1 MAPPSLIAGPAADP
15 ASRSTVQRLTG
26 RNEMKFDKWIR
37 TGIVAMAATLLGCA
51 GSSAM
56 AGETLDR
63 VMANGKLVLAVD
75 AEYPPFSYLD
85 ENNEMAG
92 FDVDVAREFAS
103 RLGVE
108 LEVVTPGWDVITAGN
123 WAGRWDI
130 CIGSMTPTAARAEV
144 VDFPTVYYYTPASV
158 VVHEDN
164 TSITSAEDLNG
175 KRVGVQAATTYESY
189 LQGNLVI
196 DAIDA
201 PPVDFK
207 VTDAE
212 IIAYE
217 SEPLALEDLSLG
229 DGVRLDAMVTGMLT
243 TVEAINAGKPIKIVG
258 DPVFMEPIAVAIDK
272 GDPEFAAKIVE
283 IFDEMRADGTLTR
296 LSEERLGADVTQ
308 PPSGS

>member
-1 MAPPSLIAGPAADP
+1 M
-15 ASRSTVQRLTG
+15 R
-26 RNEMKFDKWIR
+26 IR
-37 TGIVAMAATLLGCA
+37 TGRIQSWIRSGIRGGLAMAVGVLLVSA
-51 GSSAM
+51 GGNAM

-103 RLGVE
+103 RLGVS
-108 LEVVTPGWDVITAGN
+108 LEVVTPGWDVITAGK

-158 VVHEDN
+158 VVHQDN
-164 TSITSAEDLNG
+164 TSIKGADDLNG
-175 KRVGVQAATTYESY
+175 KRVGVQAATTYENY
-189 LQGNLVI
+189 VQGNLVI
-196 DAIDA
+196 DAVGA
-201 PPVDFK
+201 PPVDFR

-212 IIAYE
+212 IIAYD
-217 SEPLALEDLSLG
+217 SEPLVLEDLSLG
-229 DGVRLDAMVTGMLT
+229 DGVRLDGMVTGMLT
-243 TVEAINAGKPIKIVG
+243 TVEAIKAGKPVKIVG

-283 IFDEMRADGTLTR
+283 VFDAMRADGTLAE
-296 LSEERLGADVTQ
+296 LSEKWLGADVTQ
-308 PPSGS
+308 PPGS

>member
-1 MAPPSLIAGPAADP
+1 MIIKS
-15 ASRSTVQRLTG
+15 
-26 RNEMKFDKWIR
+26 WIR
-37 TGIVAMAATLLGCA
+37 SGLATMAAVLLASA
-51 GSSAM
+51 GSGAM

-63 VMANGKLVLAVD
+63 EHQLAVRHDAVD

-92 FDVDVAREFAS
+92 FDVDVAKEFAS

-108 LEVVTPGWDVITAGN
+108 LEVVTPGWDVITAGK

-158 VVHEDN
+158 IVHQDN

-175 KRVGVQAATTYESY
+175 KRVGAQAATTYENY
-189 LQGNLVI
+189 LRGDLVI

-207 VTDAE
+207 VTEAE

-243 TVEAINAGKPIKIVG
+243 TVEAIKAGKPLKIVG

-283 IFDEMRADGTLTR
+283 IFDAMRADGTLAR
-296 LSEERLGADVTQ
+296 LSEERLGADITQ
-308 PPSGS
+308 PPGS

>member
-1 MAPPSLIAGPAADP
+1 M
-15 ASRSTVQRLTG
+15 RL
-26 RNEMKFDKWIR
+26 NNWIR
-37 TGIVAMAATLLGCA
+37 TGVVALVATVLGSVGNAAT
-51 GSSAM
+51 
-56 AGETLDR
+56 AGEALDR

-92 FDVDVAREFAS
+92 FDVDVAREFAN

-144 VDFPTVYYYTPASV
+144 VDFPTIYYYTPASV
-158 VVHEDN
+158 VVHKDN
-164 TSITSAEDLNG
+164 TSITGPEDLNG
-175 KRVGVQAATTYESY
+175 KRVGVQAATTYEAY

-196 DAIDA
+196 DAVGA
-201 PPVDFK
+201 PPVEFK

-212 IIAYE
+212 MVAYE
-217 SEPLALEDLSLG
+217 SEPLAIEDLSLG
-229 DGVRLDAMVTGMLT
+229 DGVRLDAMVTGTLT
-243 TVEAINAGKPIKIVG
+243 TVEAIAAGKPIKIVG
-258 DPVFMEPIAVAIDK
+258 DPVFMEPISVAIDK
-272 GDPEFAAKIVE
+272 GDPEFAARIVE

-296 LSEERLGADVTQ
+296 LSEQWLGADVTQ
-308 PPSGS
+308 APGS

>member
-1 MAPPSLIAGPAADP
+1 
-15 ASRSTVQRLTG
+15 
-26 RNEMKFDKWIR
+26 MKIDKWIR
-37 TGIVAMAATLLGCA
+37 TGIVTIAATLLGCA

-85 ENNEMAG
+85 DNNEMAG
-92 FDVDVAREFAS
+92 FDVDVAREFAN

-196 DAIDA
+196 DAVDA
-201 PPVDFK
+201 PPVDFR
-207 VTDAE
+207 VTEAE

-229 DGVRLDAMVTGMLT
+229 DGIRLDAMVTGMLT

>member
-1 MAPPSLIAGPAADP
+1 
-15 ASRSTVQRLTG
+15 
-26 RNEMKFDKWIR
+26 MKIDQWIR
-37 TGIVAMAATLLGCA
+37 HGLMASVTMLLVATA
-51 GSSAM
+51 GQAM
-56 AGETLDR
+56 AGEALDR

-92 FDVDVAREFAS
+92 FDVDVAREFAN

-217 SEPLALEDLSLG
+217 SEPLAIEDLSLG

-243 TVEAINAGKPIKIVG
+243 TVEAINAGKPLKIVG

>member
-1 MAPPSLIAGPAADP
+1 
-15 ASRSTVQRLTG
+15 
-26 RNEMKFDKWIR
+26 MKFDKWIR

>member
-1 MAPPSLIAGPAADP
+1 
-15 ASRSTVQRLTG
+15 
-26 RNEMKFDKWIR
+26 MKIDQWIR
-37 TGIVAMAATLLGCA
+37 RGLMASVTMLLVATA
-51 GSSAM
+51 GQAM
-56 AGETLDR
+56 AGEALDR

-92 FDVDVAREFAS
+92 FDVDVAREFAN

-217 SEPLALEDLSLG
+217 SEPLAIEDLSLG

-243 TVEAINAGKPIKIVG
+243 TVEAINAGKPLKIVG

>member
-1 MAPPSLIAGPAADP
+1 
-15 ASRSTVQRLTG
+15 
-26 RNEMKFDKWIR
+26 MKIKSWIR
-37 TGIVAMAATLLGCA
+37 SGLATMAAVLLVSA
-51 GSSAM
+51 GSGAM

-92 FDVDVAREFAS
+92 FDVDVAREFAN

-108 LEVVTPGWDVITAGN
+108 LEVVTPGWDVITAGK

-130 CIGSMTPTAARAEV
+130 CIGSMTPTVERAEV

-158 VVHEDN
+158 VVHQDN
-164 TSITSAEDLNG
+164 ISITGAEDLNG
-175 KRVGVQAATTYESY
+175 KRVGAQAATTYENY
-189 LQGNLVI
+189 LRGDLVI

-207 VTDAE
+207 VTEAE

-243 TVEAINAGKPIKIVG
+243 TVEAIKAGKPIKIVG
-258 DPVFMEPIAVAIDK
+258 EPVFMEPIAVAIDK
-272 GDPEFAAKIVE
+272 GDPEFAAKIIE
-283 IFDEMRADGTLTR
+283 IFDAMRADGTLAR
-296 LSEERLGADVTQ
+296 LSQERLGADITQ
-308 PPSGS
+308 PPGS

>member
-1 MAPPSLIAGPAADP
+1 MIIKS
-15 ASRSTVQRLTG
+15 
-26 RNEMKFDKWIR
+26 WIR
-37 TGIVAMAATLLGCA
+37 SGLATMAAVLLASA
-51 GSSAM
+51 GSGAM

-92 FDVDVAREFAS
+92 FDVDVAKEFAS

-108 LEVVTPGWDVITAGN
+108 LEVVTPGWDVITAGK

-158 VVHEDN
+158 IVHQDN

-175 KRVGVQAATTYESY
+175 KRVGAQAATTYENY
-189 LQGNLVI
+189 LRGDLVI

-207 VTDAE
+207 VTEAE

-243 TVEAINAGKPIKIVG
+243 TVEAIKAGKPLKIVG

-283 IFDEMRADGTLTR
+283 IFDAMRADGTLAR
-296 LSEERLGADVTQ
+296 LSEERLGADITQ
-308 PPSGS
+308 PPGS

>member
-1 MAPPSLIAGPAADP
+1 MKIDNWVRKGLTAAAVLLLSAG
-15 ASRSTVQRLTG
+15 G
-26 RNEMKFDKWIR
+26 
-37 TGIVAMAATLLGCA
+37 
-51 GSSAM
+51 SAM

-75 AEYPPFSYLD
+75 AEYPPFSSLGA
-85 ENNEMAG
+85 NNEMEG
-92 FDVDVAREFAS
+92 FDIDVAREFAR

-108 LEVVTPGWDVITAGN
+108 LEVVTPGWDVITAGK

-130 CIGSMTPTAARAEV
+130 CIGSMTPTEARAEV

-158 VVHEDN
+158 VVNKDN
-164 TSITSAEDLNG
+164 TSITMAEDLNG
-175 KRVGVQAATTYESY
+175 KRVGVQAATTYENY

-196 DAIDA
+196 DAIGA

-207 VTDAE
+207 ATEAE
-212 IIAYE
+212 IVAYE

-243 TVEAINAGKPIKIVG
+243 TIEAINAGKPIKIVG

-283 IFDEMRADGTLTR
+283 VFDEMRADGTLSR
-296 LSEERLGADVTQ
+296 ISEERLGADITQ
-308 PPSGS
+308 PPGS

>member
-1 MAPPSLIAGPAADP
+1 
-15 ASRSTVQRLTG
+15 
-26 RNEMKFDKWIR
+26 MKFDKWIR

-158 VVHEDN
+158 VVHKDN
-164 TSITSAEDLNG
+164 TSITRAEDLNG

-229 DGVRLDAMVTGMLT
+229 DGVRLDAMVTGLLT